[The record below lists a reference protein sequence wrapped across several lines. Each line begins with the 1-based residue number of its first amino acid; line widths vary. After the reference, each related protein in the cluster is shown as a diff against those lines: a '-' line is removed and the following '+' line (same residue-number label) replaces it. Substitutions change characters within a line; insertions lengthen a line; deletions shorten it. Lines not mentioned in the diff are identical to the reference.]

1 MTEPKSIEQIVDAI
15 DKKIK
20 MMMMEQLP
28 VPSCP
33 LKRQQRE
40 WKIEQVKKILQERLS
55 K

>member
-1 MTEPKSIEQIVDAI
+1 MTEPKSNEQIAEI
-15 DKKIK
+15 INKRIQ
-20 MMMMEQLP
+20 MIMMEQLP

-40 WKIEQVKKILQERLS
+40 WKIEEIKKMLIEKLT

>member
-1 MTEPKSIEQIVDAI
+1 MSDIKSNEQIAETI
-15 DKKIK
+15 NKKIT
-20 MMMMEQLP
+20 MLMLEQLP

-40 WKIEQVKKILQERLS
+40 WKIEEIKKMLIEKLM

>member
-1 MTEPKSIEQIVDAI
+1 MTEPKSNEQIADI
-15 DKKIK
+15 IEKKIK
-20 MMMMEQLP
+20 MLMMEQLP

-40 WKIEQVKKILQERLS
+40 WKVEQIKKMLTERLQ